1 MLFGALF
8 TLTTVAQ
15 VPITRQKKK
24 ETPEKT
30 VPKQPSNRKTNNS
43 GSKPQGKKTLSWT
56 VTNQGDNKVFTI
68 GGVSFTM
75 VYVQGGTFTM
85 GATSEQGSDAYDNE
99 KPAHSVTLSNYYIGE
114 TEVTQ
119 ELWEAVMGTTVRQQ
133 RDKANK
139 ERPLRGEGVNY
150 PMYYISWDECKTF
163 VTQLNSLTG
172 QRFHLPTEA
181 QWEYAARGGNKSRG
195 YEFAGSNT
203 PSEVAWYN
211 DNSGDSTHPVKTK
224 SPNELGLYDMSGNVF
239 EWCQDW
245 YGSYSSGTQTNP
257 TGPSSGAYRVYRGGS
272 WDYFAR
278 NCRVSYRYG
287 NTPSRHYGSS
297 LGLRLAL

>member
-1 MLFGALF
+1 MF
-8 TLTTVAQ
+8 TLTTIAQ

-24 ETPEKT
+24 ETPEKP

-43 GSKPQGKKTLSWT
+43 GSKAQGKKTLSWT

-85 GATSEQGSDAYDNE
+85 GATSEQGSDAESDE

-139 ERPLRGEGVNY
+139 EWPLRGEGVNY

-163 VTQLNSLTG
+163 VTQLNSMTG

-195 YEFAGSNT
+195 YKYSGSNT
-203 PSEVAWYN
+203 PSEVAWYY
-211 DNSGDSTHPVKTK
+211 DNCDDSTHPVKRK
-224 SPNELGLYDMSGNVF
+224 SPNELGLYDMSGNVW
-239 EWCQDW
+239 ECCQDW
-245 YGSYSSGTQTNP
+245 YGSYSSGAQTNP
-257 TGPSSGAYRVYRGGS
+257 TGPSSGADRMRRGGS
-272 WDYFAR
+272 WYNDAR
-278 NCRVSYRYG
+278 CCRVSFRISIA
-287 NTPSRHYGSS
+287 PSSRGYN